1 MQNQFTTKNQS
12 VDKAFSIIEYMSSM
26 RMPLKLLEIAKGT
39 GFPASTVSRLLT
51 SLTDRGYVYQNKETL
66 KYSLTLK
73 FCRIGDSAK
82 SGLNI
87 AEVVHPYLIDI
98 SNKLGETAYFA
109 IEQDMMLVYMDAVGG
124 SNISN
129 AGIQRIG
136 KIAPL
141 HCAGIGK
148 LMLLNYD
155 YKKLKKFIETK
166 GLERFTPN
174 TLCTEED
181 LRDELNKV
189 KKEGY
194 AVDDQECDEGIR
206 CVAVPVRDYTGG
218 IAGGISV
225 SGPADHITPE
235 SYDDY
240 LNVLFPVSK
249 KISERL
255 GFE

>member
-1 MQNQFTTKNQS
+1 
-12 VDKAFSIIEYMSSM
+12 
-26 RMPLKLLEIAKGT
+26 
-39 GFPASTVSRLLT
+39 
-51 SLTDRGYVYQNKETL
+51 
-66 KYSLTLK
+66 
-73 FCRIGDSAK
+73 
-82 SGLNI
+82 
-87 AEVVHPYLIDI
+87 
-98 SNKLGETAYFA
+98 
-109 IEQDMMLVYMDAVGG
+109 
-124 SNISN
+124 
-129 AGIQRIG
+129 
-136 KIAPL
+136 
-141 HCAGIGK
+141 
-148 LMLLNYD
+148 MLLNYD

-225 SGPADHITPE
+225 SGPADRITPE